1 MIAHKNSHNFAFRK
15 TTFTISIT
23 FSFTVMGRQKKVIF
37 EFRIQISVKFIYNTE
52 YFSNFVFGNH
62 RFVFI

>member
-23 FSFTVMGRQKKVIF
+23 FSFTETSAKPYPILYHYCF
-37 EFRIQISVKFIYNTE
+37 
-52 YFSNFVFGNH
+52 
-62 RFVFI
+62 